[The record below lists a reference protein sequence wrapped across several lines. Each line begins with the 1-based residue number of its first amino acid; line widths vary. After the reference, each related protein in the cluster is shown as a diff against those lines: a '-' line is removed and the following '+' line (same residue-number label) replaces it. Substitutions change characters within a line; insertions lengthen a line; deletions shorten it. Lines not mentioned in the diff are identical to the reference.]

1 MPSSPLLRTLH
12 ELSALAGVRGDADE
26 QLLLSRATSLV
37 ETHAI
42 ATDADLGPLVES
54 AAEGQDPALT
64 RLRHMYEAGGWVI
77 LESAIADLPTD
88 LRWLFESGVVTLP
101 QLATLHHATAA
112 TSIPD
117 LQDLIRRETLRQVPG
132 FDRDIEE
139 AIARVLPRLRRSV
152 PRLTL
157 GRATSIAEPILRILR
172 DHAAV
177 AWAEPAG
184 SLRRGQETVGDIEL
198 IVHTSAPAEVF
209 AAVLA
214 HTDVARCLHRSA
226 TRLYLLT
233 DGAQVGI
240 RCVGQGSAGATLLHM
255 TGSRGHVD
263 ALFARAQ
270 RRGWMLGPHGLD
282 RQDGSLPIG
291 VSEADIY
298 DALDLQWVPAE
309 IRTGSDELRAAETGT
324 LPTLITQQDIRGDL
338 HMHTDYSDG
347 RDGIEAMVQAC
358 VGLGYEYLAITDH
371 SPSSAASRSLTL
383 DNVRQQADAIAAIRE
398 RYPQITILH
407 GCEVDILPDARLD
420 FSDRVLEQFD
430 IVLASLHDRAGHPP
444 DQLMH
449 RYLAAMHHPLVN
461 VITHPS
467 NRLVPSRDGYEID
480 YERLFAAAVETG
492 TVVEIDGAP
501 SHLDLDGT
509 LARRAMLAGAML
521 SVDSDSHR
529 AEMLGRQMAFGITT
543 ARRGW
548 VEARH
553 VLNTRP
559 LGDIRA
565 FIAGKRR
572 R

>member
-1 MPSSPLLRTLH
+1 M
-12 ELSALAGVRGDADE
+12 LS
-26 QLLLSRATSLV
+26 QATALV
-37 ETHAI
+37 EAHAI
-42 ATDADLGPLVES
+42 TTDADLGPLVES
-54 AAEGQDPALT
+54 AAAVDGPALT

-88 LRWLFESGVVTLP
+88 LRWLFESGVVTIA
-101 QLATLHHATAA
+101 QLAALHNATTA
-112 TSIPD
+112 TSIAD
-117 LQDLIRRETLRQVPG
+117 LQDLIRRGSLGHVPG
-132 FDRDIEE
+132 FDRSLEE

-157 GRATSIAEPILRILR
+157 GRATTIAEPILRVMR
-172 DHAAV
+172 AHEAV

-198 IVHTSAPAEVF
+198 VVHTSAPADVF

-214 HTDVARCLHRSA
+214 HTDVVRCLHRSA
-226 TRLYLLT
+226 NRLYLLT

-240 RCVGQGSAGATLLHM
+240 RCVGQGSAGAMLLHM
-255 TGSRGHVD
+255 TGARGHID

-270 RRGWMLGPHGLD
+270 RRGWTLGPDGLD

-309 IRTGSDELRAAETGT
+309 IRAGSDELRAAETGT
-324 LPTLITQQDIRGDL
+324 LPTLITLQDIRGDL
-338 HMHTDYSDG
+338 HMHTNYSDG
-347 RDGIEAMVQAC
+347 RDGIEAMVQTC
-358 VGLGYEYLAITDH
+358 LVLGYEYLAITDH
-371 SPSSAASRSLTL
+371 SPSSAASRNLTV
-383 DNVRQQADAIAAIRE
+383 DSVSQQAEEIAAIRE

-407 GCEVDILPDARLD
+407 GCEVDILPDERLD
-420 FSDRVLEQFD
+420 FSDRVLERFD
-430 IVLASLHDRAGHPP
+430 IVLASLHDRAGQPP
-444 DQLMH
+444 DQLMR

-467 NRLVPSRDGYEID
+467 NRLVPNRDGYELD

-521 SVDSDSHR
+521 AVDSDSHR
-529 AEMLGRQMAFGITT
+529 ADMLGRQMTFGIKT

-559 LGDIRA
+559 LADIRA

-572 R
+572 H